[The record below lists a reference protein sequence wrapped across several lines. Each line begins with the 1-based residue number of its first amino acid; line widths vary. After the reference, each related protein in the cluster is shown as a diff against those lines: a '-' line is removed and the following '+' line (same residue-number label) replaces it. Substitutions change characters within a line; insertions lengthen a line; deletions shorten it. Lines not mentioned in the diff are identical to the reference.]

1 MVVTHT
7 RRRHLPKLISMSDER
22 ARKSI
27 GLVVLKGRRARAAI
41 AARNAPSFPSRP
53 PVLYFFERSE
63 EDPFKVQ
70 NARRKASGSLFL
82 SLLSFALGP
91 GLIWRTIPRKS
102 HFFADHFPPKFCQK
116 KFANLIKNVRN
127 FFLHFSL
134 KLCWFGPICKYVM
147 KKYAFYQFLHQGWS
161 LFPSNRGIFVKKNI
175 FQKNFKKKIFDFFL
189 RIFFEF
195 CGNFVSRLY

>member
-7 RRRHLPKLISMSDER
+7 RRRHLPKLIFY
-22 ARKSI
+22 
-27 GLVVLKGRRARAAI
+27 VRRASTKKYRTGGLEGKEGARGF

-82 SLLSFALGP
+82 SPLSFALGP
-91 GLIWRTIPRKS
+91 GLIWRTIPGKS

-116 KFANLIKNVRN
+116 NLQIWLKMSETFFAFLAKIVLIWPNMQICYESIC
-127 FFLHFSL
+127 FLSVFASGL
-134 KLCWFGPICKYVM
+134 ILIPFNSRYIC
-147 KKYAFYQFLHQGWS
+147 
-161 LFPSNRGIFVKKNI
+161 
-175 FQKNFKKKIFDFFL
+175 
-189 RIFFEF
+189 
-195 CGNFVSRLY
+195 

>member
-82 SLLSFALGP
+82 SPLSFALGP
-91 GLIWRTIPRKS
+91 GLIWRTIPGKS

-116 KFANLIKNVRN
+116 NLQIWLKMSETFFAFLAKIVLIWPNMQICYEKIC
-127 FFLHFSL
+127 FLSVFASGL
-134 KLCWFGPICKYVM
+134 ILIPFNSRYIC
-147 KKYAFYQFLHQGWS
+147 
-161 LFPSNRGIFVKKNI
+161 
-175 FQKNFKKKIFDFFL
+175 
-189 RIFFEF
+189 
-195 CGNFVSRLY
+195 

>member
-82 SLLSFALGP
+82 SPLSFALGP
-91 GLIWRTIPRKS
+91 GLIWRTIPGKS

-116 KFANLIKNVRN
+116 KICKSDKKCQKL
-127 FFLHFSL
+127 FLHFSL
-134 KLCWFGPICKYVM
+134 KLRWFGPICKYVM
-147 KKYAFYQFLHQGWS
+147 KAYAFYQFLHQGWS
-161 LFPSNRGIFVKKNI
+161 LFPSIRGIFVKKI
-175 FQKNFKKKIFDFFL
+175 FFKKI
-189 RIFFEF
+189 
-195 CGNFVSRLY
+195 